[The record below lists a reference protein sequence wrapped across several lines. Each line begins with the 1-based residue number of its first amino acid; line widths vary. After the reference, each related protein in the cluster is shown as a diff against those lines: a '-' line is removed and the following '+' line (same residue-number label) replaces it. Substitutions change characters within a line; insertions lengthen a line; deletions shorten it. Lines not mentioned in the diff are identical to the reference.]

1 MAQKLKLEVV
11 LQALDR
17 ATKPIRAIT
26 KGSVGLGQELKATRE
41 QLKQLERQQSDVSS
55 WRTLNNATKQTTRA
69 ITANRDRVRELS
81 RQMAQ
86 TSNPTKAL
94 TNDFRRAVRQAH
106 ALKQKHQEQQRQ
118 LQGLRGKLNQAG
130 ISTRDLGSHER
141 SLRQRINSTNNQLQE
156 QERRLKAVTRQQNRL
171 AAAKRQYQRTQ
182 QMTGAMAG
190 TGAAGLATGSAMLYS
205 GTRMLAPGV
214 EFDSAI
220 SRVQALGRLDR
231 NSPELAALRE
241 QARALGSSTQFSAT
255 EAAQGQGFL
264 AMAGFTPEAIKAA
277 MPAMLDAAKAGA
289 MDLASTADIASNI
302 LTGFNLQANDMTRV
316 GDVLTAAFTRS
327 NTSLEMLGETMKY
340 AAPNAAAYGQDIEIM
355 AAAAGKLGDAGI
367 QGSMAGTAMRAILSR
382 LAAPPKKAAA
392 ALDQLGI
399 KVADAEGNMRPLP
412 DLLKEIHDRT
422 QALGDT
428 ERGGLLKAIAGEEAG
443 SALTVLTQQAGN
455 GGLQKLIEQLRTA
468 QGEAAKTAQVMG
480 DNLGGDIAALKS
492 VWADLGIQMQ
502 DTANN
507 DLRGMVQS
515 LAKMVRGLK
524 EWMVENPELTRAL
537 IKIAIGLGII
547 IALFGAL
554 TIALASILGP
564 FAMIRLG
571 VSMFGIKALGLLPI
585 LKGVGTAF
593 MWLGRLLLLNPI
605 GLAITL
611 LVTAGWLLYKNWDG
625 VIGGLKALWADLT
638 RVAKSVLGE
647 VTSAFDGGLVG
658 VGQLI
663 VNWSPLGLFYKAF
676 AAVMSWFGVDLPSK
690 FTDFGAML
698 MQGLVNGIKNSL
710 GAVKG
715 AITGAGAAT
724 VNWFKDKLGIR
735 SPSRVFAELGGYT
748 MQGLAQGINK
758 QQREPL
764 RAVAS
769 VSERMA
775 GATSGISF
783 DSRRPLAARNAATS
797 SPAGGTYEIHV
808 HAAPGMD
815 PHTIARAVAA
825 ELDRRERERAAG
837 ARGSLYDQE

>member
-1 MAQKLKLEVV
+1 MAQNLKLEVV
-11 LQALDR
+11 LGMLDR

-26 KGSVGLGQELKATRE
+26 KGSVGLGRELKATRD
-41 QLKQLERQQSDVSS
+41 QLKQLERQQSDISG
-55 WRTLNNATKQTTRA
+55 WRTLNNATKQTTQA
-69 ITANRDRVRELS
+69 ISANRDRVRELS

-94 TNDFRRAVRQAH
+94 TNDFRRAVREAH
-106 ALKQKHQEQQRQ
+106 ALKQKHQEQQRE
-118 LQGLRGKLNQAG
+118 LQGLRGRLNNAG
-130 ISTRDLGSHER
+130 ISTRNLGEHER
-141 SLRQRINSTNNQLQE
+141 TLRQRINSTNNQLQE
-156 QERRLKAVTRQQNRL
+156 QERRLRAVTAQQKRL

-205 GTRMLAPGV
+205 GARLMAPGI
-214 EFDSAI
+214 EFDSDI
-220 SRVQALGRLDR
+220 SRVQALARLDR
-231 NSPELAALRE
+231 NSPELAALRA
-241 QARALGSSTQFSAT
+241 QARELGAATQFSAN

-264 AMAGFTPEAIKAA
+264 AMAGFTPDAIKAA
-277 MPAMLDAAKAGA
+277 MPAMLDVAKAGA
-289 MDLASTADIASNI
+289 MDLASTADVASNI
-302 LTGFNLQANDMTRV
+302 LTGFNLQARDMVRV
-316 GDVLTAAFTRS
+316 GDVLTGAFTRS

-367 QGSMAGTAMRAILSR
+367 QGGMAGTALRAILSR
-382 LAAPPKKAAA
+382 LAAPPKKAADA
-392 ALDQLGI
+392 IAQLGI
-399 KVADAEGNMRPLP
+399 EVADAAGNMRPLP

-443 SALTVLTQQAGN
+443 SALTVLTQQAGS
-455 GGLQKLIEQLRTA
+455 GGLQTLIEQLRTA
-468 QGEAAKTAQVMG
+468 QGEAARTAQVMG
-480 DNLGGDIAALKS
+480 DNLGGDVAALKS

-502 DTANN
+502 DTANG
-507 DLRGMVQS
+507 DMRGMIQS
-515 LAKMVRGLK
+515 LAQMVRGVK
-524 EWMVENPELTRAL
+524 EWMVNNPELTRAL
-537 IKIAIGLGII
+537 IKIAIGLGILI
-547 IALFGAL
+547 TLFGAL

-571 VSMFGIKALGLLPI
+571 VAMFGIKALALMPI

-593 MWLGRLLLLNPI
+593 LWLGRLLLLNPI

-625 VIGGLKALWADLT
+625 IVGGLKALWDNLAGA
-638 RVAKSVLGE
+638 AKSVWRE
-647 VTSAFDGGLVG
+647 VTSAFDGGILG
-658 VGQLI
+658 VGKLI

-690 FTDFGAML
+690 FTDFGSML

-715 AITGAGAAT
+715 AITGAGNAT
-724 VNWFKDKLGIR
+724 VSWFKEKLGIR

-748 MQGLAQGINK
+748 MQGLALGI
-758 QQREPL
+758 QQHQREPL

-769 VSERMA
+769 VSERMTN
-775 GATSGISF
+775 ATSGISF
-783 DSRRPLAARNAATS
+783 DGRRPLAARSAATS
-797 SPAGGTYEIHV
+797 SPAGARYEINIHP
-808 HAAPGMD
+808 APGMD
-815 PHTIARAVAA
+815 PHAIARAVAA
-825 ELDRRERERAAG
+825 ELDRRERESAAG
-837 ARGSLYDQE
+837 ARGALYDQE

>member
-26 KGSVGLGQELKATRE
+26 KGSVGLGQQLKATRE

-106 ALKQKHQEQQRQ
+106 ALKQKHQEQQRE

-130 ISTRDLGSHER
+130 ISTRDLGNHER
-141 SLRQRINSTNNQLQE
+141 TLRQRINSTNNQLQE

-205 GTRMLAPGV
+205 GARMLAPGV

-302 LTGFNLQANDMTRV
+302 LTGFNLQASDMTRV

-382 LAAPPKKAAA
+382 LAAPPKKAADA
-392 ALDQLGI
+392 IEQLGLQ
-399 KVADAEGNMRPLP
+399 VADAEGNMRPLP

-422 QALGDT
+422 QAMGDT
-428 ERGGLLKAIAGEEAG
+428 ERGGILKAIAGEEAG

-455 GGLQKLIEQLRTA
+455 GGLQVLIEQLRTA

-480 DNLGGDIAALKS
+480 DNLGGDIAALQS

-502 DTANN
+502 DTANS
-507 DLRGMVQS
+507 DIRGMIQS
-515 LAKMVRGLK
+515 LAEMVRGVK
-524 EWMVENPELTRAL
+524 EWMAANPELTRAL

-625 VIGGLKALWADLT
+625 VVGGLKAIWADLT
-638 RVAKSVLGE
+638 RVAKAVWGE
-647 VTSAFDGGLVG
+647 ITSAFDGGLIG

-724 VNWFKDKLGIR
+724 VDWFKDKLGIR

-783 DSRRPLAARNAATS
+783 DSRRPLAARNAAAS
-797 SPAGGTYEIHV
+797 SPAGGNYEIHV

>member
-26 KGSVGLGQELKATRE
+26 KGSVGLGQQLKATRE

-106 ALKQKHQEQQRQ
+106 ALKQKHQEQQRE

-130 ISTRDLGSHER
+130 ISTRDLGNHER
-141 SLRQRINSTNNQLQE
+141 TLRQRINSTNNQLQE

-205 GTRMLAPGV
+205 GARMLAPGV

-302 LTGFNLQANDMTRV
+302 LTGFNLQASDMTRV

-382 LAAPPKKAAA
+382 LAAPPKKAADA
-392 ALDQLGI
+392 IEQLGLQ
-399 KVADAEGNMRPLP
+399 VADAEGNMRPLP

-422 QALGDT
+422 QAMGDT
-428 ERGGLLKAIAGEEAG
+428 ERGGILKAIAGEEAG

-455 GGLQKLIEQLRTA
+455 GGLQVLIEQLRTA

-480 DNLGGDIAALKS
+480 DNLGGDIAALQS

-502 DTANN
+502 DTANS
-507 DLRGMVQS
+507 DIRGMIQS
-515 LAKMVRGLK
+515 LAEMVRGVK
-524 EWMVENPELTRAL
+524 EWMAANPELTRAL

-625 VIGGLKALWADLT
+625 VVGGLKAIWADLT
-638 RVAKSVLGE
+638 RVAKAVWGE
-647 VTSAFDGGLVG
+647 ITSAFDGGLIG

-724 VNWFKDKLGIR
+724 VDWFKDKLGIR

-783 DSRRPLAARNAATS
+783 DSRRPLAARNAAAS
-797 SPAGGTYEIHV
+797 SPAGGNYEIHV

-837 ARGSLYDQE
+837 ARGALYDQE

>member
-1 MAQKLKLEVV
+1 
-11 LQALDR
+11 
-17 ATKPIRAIT
+17 
-26 KGSVGLGQELKATRE
+26 
-41 QLKQLERQQSDVSS
+41 
-55 WRTLNNATKQTTRA
+55 
-69 ITANRDRVRELS
+69 
-81 RQMAQ
+81 
-86 TSNPTKAL
+86 
-94 TNDFRRAVRQAH
+94 
-106 ALKQKHQEQQRQ
+106 
-118 LQGLRGKLNQAG
+118 
-130 ISTRDLGSHER
+130 
-141 SLRQRINSTNNQLQE
+141 
-156 QERRLKAVTRQQNRL
+156 
-171 AAAKRQYQRTQ
+171 
-182 QMTGAMAG
+182 
-190 TGAAGLATGSAMLYS
+190 
-205 GTRMLAPGV
+205 
-214 EFDSAI
+214 
-220 SRVQALGRLDR
+220 
-231 NSPELAALRE
+231 
-241 QARALGSSTQFSAT
+241 
-255 EAAQGQGFL
+255 
-264 AMAGFTPEAIKAA
+264 
-277 MPAMLDAAKAGA
+277 
-289 MDLASTADIASNI
+289 
-302 LTGFNLQANDMTRV
+302 
-316 GDVLTAAFTRS
+316 
-327 NTSLEMLGETMKY
+327 
-340 AAPNAAAYGQDIEIM
+340 
-355 AAAAGKLGDAGI
+355 
-367 QGSMAGTAMRAILSR
+367 MAGTAMRAILSR
-382 LAAPPKKAAA
+382 LAAPPKKAADA
-392 ALDQLGI
+392 IEQLGLQ
-399 KVADAEGNMRPLP
+399 VADAEGNMRPLP

-422 QALGDT
+422 QAMGDT
-428 ERGGLLKAIAGEEAG
+428 ERGGILKAIAGEEAG

-455 GGLQKLIEQLRTA
+455 GGLQVLIEQLRTA

-480 DNLGGDIAALKS
+480 DNLGGDIAALQS

-502 DTANN
+502 DTANS
-507 DLRGMVQS
+507 DIRGMIQS
-515 LAKMVRGLK
+515 LAEMVRGVK
-524 EWMVENPELTRAL
+524 EWMAANPELTRAL

-625 VIGGLKALWADLT
+625 VVGGLKAIWADLT
-638 RVAKSVLGE
+638 RVAKAVWGE
-647 VTSAFDGGLVG
+647 ITSAFDGGLIG

-724 VNWFKDKLGIR
+724 VDWFKDKLGIR

-783 DSRRPLAARNAATS
+783 DSRRPLAARNAAAS
-797 SPAGGTYEIHV
+797 SPAGGNYEIHV

-837 ARGSLYDQE
+837 ARGALYDQE

>member
-17 ATKPIRAIT
+17 ATKPIRAVT
-26 KGSVGLGQELKATRE
+26 KGSVGLGRELKSTRE
-41 QLKQLERQQSDVSS
+41 QLKQLERQQSDISG
-55 WRTLNNATKQTTRA
+55 WRALNNATKQTTQA
-69 ITANRDRVRELS
+69 ISANRDRVRELS

-94 TNDFRRAVRQAH
+94 TNDFRRAVREAH
-106 ALKQKHQEQQRQ
+106 ALKQKHQEQQRE
-118 LQGLRGKLNQAG
+118 LQGLRGRLNSAG
-130 ISTRDLGSHER
+130 ISTRNLGEHER
-141 SLRQRINSTNNQLQE
+141 TLRQRIDSTNNQLQE
-156 QERRLKAVTRQQNRL
+156 QERRLRAVTAQQRRL
-171 AAAKRQYQRTQ
+171 AAARQQYQRAQ
-182 QMTGAMAG
+182 GMTGAMAG
-190 TGAAGLATGSAMLYS
+190 TGAAGLATGSAILYS
-205 GTRMLAPGV
+205 GARLMAPGV
-214 EFDSAI
+214 EFDEAV
-220 SRVQALGRLDR
+220 SRIQALGRLDR
-231 NSPELAALRE
+231 GSSELAALRA
-241 QARALGSSTQFSAT
+241 QARALGSATQFSAT

-264 AMAGFTPEAIKAA
+264 AMAGFSPQAIKDA
-277 MPAMLDAAKAGA
+277 MPAMLDVAKAGA
-289 MDLASTADIASNI
+289 MDLASTADVASNI
-302 LTGFNLQANDMTRV
+302 LTGFNLQARDMTRV
-316 GDVLTAAFTRS
+316 GDVLTGAFTRS

-412 DLLKEIHDRT
+412 DLLKEIYDRT
-422 QALGDT
+422 KALGDT

-443 SALTVLTQQAGN
+443 SALTVLTQQAGS
-455 GGLQKLIEQLRTA
+455 GGLQALIEQLRNV
-468 QGEAAKTAQVMG
+468 QGEAARTAQVMG

-502 DTANN
+502 DTANG
-507 DLRGMVQS
+507 DLRGMAQA
-515 LAKMVRGLK
+515 LAKIVLGLK
-524 EWMVENPELTRAL
+524 EWMVENPELTRAI
-537 IKIAIGLGII
+537 IKIAIGLGAL
-547 IALFGAL
+547 IAVFGAL

-564 FAMIRLG
+564 FVMIRFGLA
-571 VSMFGIKALGLLPI
+571 MFGIRALALLPI
-585 LKGVGTAF
+585 LKAVGTAF

-625 VIGGLKALWADLT
+625 VIGGLKALWQDLT
-638 RVAKSVLGE
+638 RAAKAVWGE

-658 VGQLI
+658 VGKLI

-783 DSRRPLAARNAATS
+783 DSRQPLAARSAAAS

-815 PHTIARAVAA
+815 PHSIARAVAA
-825 ELDRRERERAAG
+825 ELDRRERERAAS